1 MATAYIALGSNIE
14 PCVNIKA
21 ALALLAGQCR
31 LMAVSRFYRSRPLN
45 RPEQDDFINGVC
57 IIETAHSPRHLKYN
71 ILRPI
76 EEALGRIRSGDAYAA
91 RTIDLDIL
99 LYDDVVT
106 EEDGLTIPDPD
117 ICERPFLFLPLLDLE
132 PRIWIPGTGRALRER
147 VSSDTHN
154 GVVVDA
160 EFTEALKEYT
170 FNHE

>member
-45 RPEQDDFINGVC
+45 RPEQADFINGVC
-57 IIETAHSPRHLKYN
+57 RIETAHSPRHLKYN

-117 ICERPFLFLPLLDLE
+117 ICDTAATRFCFS
-132 PRIWIPGTGRALRER
+132 RCWTWSRGFGFRER
-147 VSSDTHN
+147 
-154 GVVVDA
+154 GA
-160 EFTEALKEYT
+160 ACARACQ
-170 FNHE
+170 